1 MKLSLSGRL
10 IEVKYRYCEM
20 DVPDFMRFAKECG
33 YDAVELRATQITADT
48 TQEEVRT
55 FRRVADE
62 LGLEVSAVFAPGG
75 VSTDD
80 AGLRQ
85 LEKFTGIVQILGCDT
100 LKTWIGD
107 VDWTQRVCE
116 LLLPRGMTLIS
127 QTHTGGPLETVDLC
141 RNTMRRV
148 DRENFGLQ
156 YDPCNFFEVEEEYG
170 EEAVKRLGGSIRQ
183 LSVQNSTLAR
193 PEDPD
198 VWEHEGRHYKRCLLG
213 DPAGLDY
220 ASVFRGLRA
229 IGFDGYVTVNEPK
242 PALMETQ
249 AFAKHVDDQL
259 RQFLATKTRRL
270 DKVFFVP

>member
-10 IEVKYRYCEM
+10 IEVEYRYCEM
-20 DVPDFMRFAKECG
+20 EVPDFMRFAKECG
-33 YDAVELRATQITADT
+33 YEAVELRTTQIPAETTEEEAKKFRAEAD
-48 TQEEVRT
+48 
-55 FRRVADE
+55 A

-85 LEKFTGIVQILGCDT
+85 LEQFTNILQILGCDT
-100 LKTWIGD
+100 LKTWIGE

-116 LLLPRGMTLIS
+116 LLLPSGMTLIS

-141 RNTMRRV
+141 LDTMKRV
-148 DRENFGLQ
+148 DRENFGFQ
-156 YDPCNFFEVEEEYG
+156 YDPSNFFEVEEEYG

-183 LSVQNSTLAR
+183 LSVQNCTLAR

-198 VWEHEGRHYKRCLLG
+198 VWEHEGRYYKRCLLG

-242 PALMETQ
+242 PMLMETR
-249 AFAKHVDDQL
+249 AFAKHMNDQL
-259 RQFLATKTRRL
+259 RQILNSKL
-270 DKVFFVP
+270 